1 MKESDTAVGMEE
13 RSVSELDGAGAPAR
27 TSAAIGGYL
36 RAREHVFAEDTIRG
50 VRNAWQSLRLF
61 SLVALVAALM
71 GVAAWAFL
79 TCLDAVFAKPISS
92 ASRCCRRL
100 ASSRR
105 GSIAGTAKTLRAAIT
120 W

>member
-50 VRNAWQSLRLF
+50 ARNAWQSLRLF

-79 TCLDAVFAKPISS
+79 TCLDAVTGFREAHLICFALLP
-92 ASRCCRRL
+92 AVGVFTAWLYRRM
-100 ASSRR
+100 
-105 GSIAGTAKTLRAAIT
+105 LRAAIT